1 MGDLV
6 IIFIFFNTFVRY
18 LLVFK
23 WVSKFPQN
31 SREVWA
37 IWEECVRYSGGLNK
51 LRCAEKIRF
60 GKRLNG
66 NIRQR
71 CTCLH
76 NRTIA
81 QCVIAHLHNCT
92 IEHLQN
98 CTMQNCTMHMYHSP
112 PNATS
117 LCSSLHY
124 IFNWTSFSP
133 FCHQPQCCSLYQSVQ
148 IGFWENF
155 NTL

>member
-60 GKRLNG
+60 GKQLNG

-76 NRTIA
+76 N
-81 QCVIAHLHNCT
+81 
-92 IEHLQN
+92 
-98 CTMQNCTMHMYHSP
+98 CTMYNCTMHMHHSP

-117 LCSSLHY
+117 FCSSLHD
-124 IFNWTSFSP
+124 IFNWTRFVR
-133 FCHQPQCCSLYQSVQ
+133 FVTNHNVALYISQSKLVS
-148 IGFWENF
+148 GRTLTHF
-155 NTL
+155 NRFDDIVITR

>member
-81 QCVIAHLHNCT
+81 QCVIAHLHTCT
-92 IEHLQN
+92 IAQLNTCRIAQCRIAQ
-98 CTMQNCTMHMYHSP
+98 CTCTIHP
-112 PNATS
+112 PNSCFWLVSGRTLTHFKQIWWHCNHTLTS
-117 LCSSLHY
+117 SS
-124 IFNWTSFSP
+124 SS
-133 FCHQPQCCSLYQSVQ
+133 SA
-148 IGFWENF
+148 G
-155 NTL
+155 